1 MPPVPTHQDTTD
13 AELIALT
20 LAGQDKAFRHLVN
33 RYVTLVFNVIYRMTG
48 NHELSEEMT
57 QETFVK
63 AYNHLQSFD
72 RARPF
77 RPWLLRIA
85 TNSTVTALR
94 KQSKVVSLS
103 AMLEENTWNEADY
116 QERMLDYPPVED
128 TLSRLERKLSSEEVM
143 KVLATLDEKY
153 RQVLVLRY
161 TQDLSYEEIA
171 ETLNIPLNTV
181 RTWIKRGLERLKSQV
196 KEFEP

>member
-1 MPPVPTHQDTTD
+1 MPPVPIHQDTTD

-20 LAGQDKAFRHLVN
+20 LAGQDKAFRQLVN
-33 RYVTLVFNVIYRMTG
+33 RYLSLVFNFTYRMTQ

-63 AYNHLQSFD
+63 AYNSLKSFD

-77 RPWLLRIA
+77 KPWLLRIA
-85 TNSTVTALR
+85 SNSTITALR
-94 KQSKVVSLS
+94 RQSKVVSLS
-103 AMLEENTWNEADY
+103 ALMEENAWNEADY
-116 QERMLDYPPVED
+116 QERLLDYPAVED
-128 TLSRLERKLSSEEVM
+128 TLSRLERKLSSETVM
-143 KVLATLDEKY
+143 KVLDTLDEKY

-161 TQDLSYEEIA
+161 TQDLSYEEIS

-181 RTWIKRGLERLKSQV
+181 RTWIKRGLDRLKSQV
-196 KEFEP
+196 KELQP